1 MFRPWYLGSNR
12 ELFPAWRWSEKT
24 DAVEE
29 AKYMH
34 GLKPD
39 LPDFYNLMLE
49 RPKEDSRGYGLLY
62 VDVST
67 L

>member
-1 MFRPWYLGSNR
+1 
-12 ELFPAWRWSEKT
+12 WSEKT